1 MARENIRNF
10 CIIAHID
17 HGKSTLADRILEK
30 THSVDERQMEDQ
42 LLDNMELERERGI
55 TIKARAVTLNY
66 KSKDG
71 KDYEFNLIDTPG
83 HVDFGYEVS
92 RSLAACEGAVLVVD
106 STQGVEAQTLANT
119 YLALEHDLELV
130 PILNKIDLPSAEPDR
145 VAQEVEDVIGLPCLD
160 APRVSAKMGI
170 GIEDVLEQVITDIP
184 APVGDE
190 TAPLKA
196 LIFDSVYDSY
206 KGVIVYVRVF
216 EGTVRPGDT
225 VRMMATGAEFTLVEV
240 GHMGSTSLMPC
251 KELQAGEVGYLTASI
266 KTVRDTR
273 VGDTVTLAANPTPE
287 ALPGYRKVTP
297 MVFCG
302 IYPADGAH
310 YPDLKDALEK
320 LQLNDAALSFDPET
334 SVALGFGF
342 RCGFLGLLHLD
353 IITQRLEREFDLDII
368 TTAPSVEYRIT
379 LSDGTVETIE
389 NPTNYPD
396 PGRIVKQE
404 EPFVDAH
411 LYTPTAYVGSLMDLC
426 QDRRGTL
433 INMNYLDADRVD
445 LHYELPLGEIV
456 YDFFDAIK
464 SRSRGYASYDY
475 ELKGF
480 RESKLVKL
488 DMLLNGEMVDALSM
502 IVHADKAYAKGRKLA
517 ERLKD
522 NIPRQMFEIP
532 VQAAIGGKVI
542 ARETV
547 KAMRKDVLAKCYG
560 GDISRKKKLL
570 EKQKEGK
577 KKMRQLGSV
586 QLPSEAFTAVLK
598 LDSSDE

>member
-1 MARENIRNF
+1 MSKKNIRNF

-55 TIKARAVTLNY
+55 TIKARAVTLDYAARN
-66 KSKDG
+66 G
-71 KDYEFNLIDTPG
+71 EHYEFNLIDTPG

-130 PILNKIDLPSAEPDR
+130 PILNKIDLPSSEPDR
-145 VAQEVEDVIGLPCLD
+145 VAKEVEDVIGLPCMD

-170 GIEDVLEQVITDIP
+170 GIEDVLEKVITDIP
-184 APVGDE
+184 APKGDE

-206 KGVIVYVRVF
+206 KGVIVYIRVF
-216 EGTVRPGDT
+216 EGTVKPGDT

-240 GHMGSTSLMPC
+240 GRMGATSLMPC
-251 KELQAGEVGYLTASI
+251 EKLEAGDVGYLTASI
-266 KTVRDTR
+266 KNVRETR
-273 VGDTVTLAANPTPE
+273 VGDTVTLVANPTPE
-287 ALPGYRKVTP
+287 PMPGYRKVTP

-302 IYPADGAH
+302 IYTVDGAK

-320 LQLNDAALSFDPET
+320 LQLNDAALSFEPET
-334 SVALGFGF
+334 SAALGFGF

-353 IITQRLEREFDLDII
+353 IITQRLEREFDLDLI
-368 TTAPSVEYRIT
+368 TTAPSVEYRFT
-379 LSDGTVETIE
+379 LTDGTTLTIE
-389 NPTNYPD
+389 NPSDYPD
-396 PGRIVKQE
+396 PGRIAKQE
-404 EPFVDAH
+404 EPYVDAH
-411 LYTPTAYVGSLMDLC
+411 IYTPTEYVGSLMDLC
-426 QDRRGTL
+426 QDRRGTM
-433 INMNYLDADRVD
+433 IDMKYLDAERVD

-475 ELKGF
+475 EMKGF
-480 RESKLVKL
+480 KESKLVKL
-488 DMLLNGEMVDALSM
+488 DMLLNGDMVDALSM
-502 IVHADKAYAKGRKLA
+502 VVHADKAYAKGRRLA
-517 ERLKD
+517 ERLKE

-532 VQAAIGGKVI
+532 IQAAIGGKVI

-560 GDISRKKKLL
+560 GDITRKKKLL

-586 QLPSEAFTAVLK
+586 ELPSEAFTAVLK
-598 LDSSDE
+598 LDEN